1 MALNFNC
8 LDAREEG
15 LIFLGNGN
23 DDLDGLRL
31 ALEDSFSAVAES
43 LEKSELAIHF
53 LGINCSPTASFTN
66 LLSDSLIMAI
76 RLRGCCF
83 YSCCRW

>member
-8 LDAREEG
+8 LGAREEG

-31 ALEDSFSAVAES
+31 ALEESFSAVAEL
-43 LEKSELAIHF
+43 LEMGELAIHF
-53 LGINCSPTASFTN
+53 LGANCSATASLTN
-66 LLSDSLIMAI
+66 LLSDSLTSWPY
-76 RLRGCCF
+76 G
-83 YSCCRW
+83 